1 MVDPTD
7 DRLELD
13 DDLVRLAVSD
23 PTGSRPTILLTAT
36 GAGMTATVELSATGS
51 YALGQMLQAAS
62 VRAAA
67 FLPDAPDG

>member
-7 DRLELD
+7 DQLELD
-13 DDLVRLAVSD
+13 DDFARLAVSD
-23 PTGSRPTILLTAT
+23 PTASRPTILLTTT
-36 GAGMTATVELSATGS
+36 GRGMTATVELSATGS

-67 FLPDAPDG
+67 LDPGG